1 MNFHLTSF
9 AAVTGVALL
18 GLAGCQRA
26 DDNRTAGQQLDEA
39 IAKTQQKA
47 AESNETIKQTSR
59 EVGQAMGNATDA
71 VANKSRDA
79 AITASVKTQLVGDS
93 SLSALSINVDT
104 SGGRVVLR
112 GSAPTSMARDRATQL
127 ARAVDGVSAVENE
140 LRVQAQP

>member
-9 AAVTGVALL
+9 AAVAGVALL

-39 IAKTQQKA
+39 VAKTQQKA

-59 EVGQAMGNATDA
+59 EIGQAMGTATDA

-79 AITASVKTQLVGDS
+79 AITAAVKTQLVGDS

-112 GSAPTSMARDRATQL
+112 GSAPTSMARDRATEL

>member
-9 AAVTGVALL
+9 AAVAGVALL
-18 GLAGCQRA
+18 GVAGCQRA

-39 IAKTQQKA
+39 VAKTQQKA

-59 EVGQAMGNATDA
+59 EVGQAMGNAADA

-79 AITASVKTQLVGDS
+79 AITAAVKTQLVGDS

-112 GSAPTSMARDRATQL
+112 GSAPTSTARDRATEL

>member
-59 EVGQAMGNATDA
+59 EVGQAMGAATDA